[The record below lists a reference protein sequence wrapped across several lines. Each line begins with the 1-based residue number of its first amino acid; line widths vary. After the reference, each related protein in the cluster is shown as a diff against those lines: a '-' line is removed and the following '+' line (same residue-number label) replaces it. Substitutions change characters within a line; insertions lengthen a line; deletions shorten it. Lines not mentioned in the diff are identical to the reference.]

1 VPGHSP
7 GLGLPYDPEGACK
20 LLAEAGYSGGR
31 GFPIGELLT
40 NLGDEPVCDYLQ
52 AQWRENL
59 GLETSWENMDCALLQ
74 RNLYSPDKDVIIEPH

>member
-1 VPGHSP
+1 VR
-7 GLGLPYDPEGACK
+7 L
-20 LLAEAGYSGGR
+20 
-31 GFPIGELLT
+31 
-40 NLGDEPVCDYLQ
+40 LQ